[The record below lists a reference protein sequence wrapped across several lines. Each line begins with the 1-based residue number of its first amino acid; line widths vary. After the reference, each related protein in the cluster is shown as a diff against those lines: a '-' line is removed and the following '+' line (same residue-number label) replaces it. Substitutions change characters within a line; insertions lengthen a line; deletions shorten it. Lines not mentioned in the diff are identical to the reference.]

1 MEMGAS
7 PTRWAKQQARPLMAS
22 DTVMVFT
29 RFGLGSGP
37 DELQKLLAGKFLS
50 LLNESGDLP
59 AKILFYNEGV
69 KLACEG
75 SPVLEP
81 LRTLQARSVELIL
94 CSTCLDYFGLREQ
107 VAVGIIGG
115 LPDIIEAMQIAEK
128 VISL

>member
-1 MEMGAS
+1 
-7 PTRWAKQQARPLMAS
+7 MAS

-59 AKILFYNEGV
+59 AKILFYTEGV

-94 CSTCLDYFGLREQ
+94 CSTCLDYFGLRER

-115 LPDIIEAMQIAEK
+115 LPDIIEAMQMAEK